1 MTNAERAMPR
11 LRLMEERELDAEKR
25 ALIPALAKA

>member
-1 MTNAERAMPR
+1 MPR
-11 LRLMEERELDAEKR
+11 LRLTEERELDAEKR